1 MEQLGPFHFFFTL
14 SAAEMRWPEVTTSI
28 LHYEGMIDKIVYRQG
43 WEFDENNIDI
53 YFMGWETDDSKT
65 QSLKEF
71 KETQKDKHKF
81 YKDHF
86 FLITRLFDNR
96 VKARID
102 FRTKQEGFWLLHAKT
117 GYNFSLLTA
126 GQKCFNCDFG
136 RANLQCLAIK
146 LEFLAV

>member
-102 FRTKQEGFWLLHAKT
+102 FRTKQEGF
-117 GYNFSLLTA
+117 
-126 GQKCFNCDFG
+126 
-136 RANLQCLAIK
+136 
-146 LEFLAV
+146 